1 MNIQKEAYDKWL
13 GQFDLECEA
22 LSLKVRHIQNVVGFA
37 SDIAKIRNMSED
49 DVQLAE
55 FIAQHHDDG
64 RFVQW
69 TKYCTFN
76 DKEVVLGDTR
86 PHARLSIVVLFGK
99 RNHEILRFAPDIKP
113 EEARVVK
120 EAIYRHGDLVL
131 DASEL
136 TERELIHCQI
146 IRDAD
151 MLDNMINVKLNETV
165 RDLMKI
171 QGFSM
176 KVLWASEVT
185 EEVFE
190 TFCNH
195 KSINYGIVKTPAD
208 WWLTWI
214 AYIYNLSLPESLK
227 VVDSEKCIEKIFAR
241 LDKFSN
247 KQTKK
252 YFEQAQQIAE
262 NYISNKI

>member
-1 MNIQKEAYDKWL
+1 MNIQQKAYILWL
-13 GQFDLECEA
+13 AKFDLESEA
-22 LSLKVRHIQNVVGFA
+22 LSLKVRHIEHVVGFA
-37 SDIAKIRNMSED
+37 SNIAKIRNMNKD
-49 DVQLAE
+49 DVDLAE

-69 TKYCTFN
+69 TKYGTFN
-76 DKEVVLGDTR
+76 DKEIVDMGQAR
-86 PHARLSIVVLFGK
+86 PHALLSLTVLF
-99 RNHEILRFAPDIKP
+99 RENRILDFAPDIKP
-113 EEARVVK
+113 EEARVVQ
-120 EAIYRHGDLVL
+120 EAIYRHGDLIL
-131 DASEL
+131 DSSDL

-151 MLDNMINVKLNETV
+151 MLDNLVNVKLNETV
-165 RDLMKI
+165 RNLMKI

-176 KVLWASEVT
+176 KELWASEVT

-208 WWLTWI
+208 WWLTWV
-214 AYIYNLSLPESLK
+214 AYIYNLSLPESLE
-227 VVDSEKCIEKIFAR
+227 VVGNEKCIEKIFSR
-241 LDKFSN
+241 LNKFSN

-252 YFEQAQQIAE
+252 CFEQARQVAE
-262 NYISNKI
+262 NYINKTI